1 MDVGEAGQGGL
12 LRLSFEGRE
21 LAVRAGQAVRIGRNP
36 DNELVTDVPTVS
48 RQHGVLRWG
57 PGGWEFE
64 NTGSAPTFVNGQQVT
79 RVTVDRPLALV
90 LGSADGPVLRAE
102 PVAPAAPAA
111 APPAAAAAPGAPPSP
126 WTAGYE
132 STAFA
137 QGAGYPPSGQQP
149 EPVAYQPPAG
159 QPPPGGYQQP
169 GYQQPGYEQAG
180 YQQPGHEQAGYQQAG
195 YEQAGYEQAG
205 YQQPPAGTPGWG
217 AMPPGRPGMPP
228 GAHGGDDMATA
239 LGILFPIQG
248 WLHDKGWRQGLRLLV
263 IAYALLPLIFLATL
277 SSSTRLSTPGWAYSL
292 YVAPLWI
299 MGFWLLIRPGRVGKQ
314 EIWAA
319 GGIVVWTLAWMNVVT
334 INVNDA
340 LHISGKIGLVPALVI
355 GFNEEITK
363 ALPVLLA
370 GLILLRYRKVKL
382 GVRMYM
388 FLGTIAGLTFG
399 IFEQAFYTSTD
410 IIGINQARSVSE
422 AVNASLAFSERIF
435 VDGFQHA
442 VWAGIA
448 GFFIGMGLTYSRRR
462 VQLIVLGV
470 ATAAVLHALNDFLA
484 GDSIWLVIVVQAAS
498 LLLFLGYT
506 MSAASIEQRV
516 SQTPL
521 FRHGDSVLLP
531 VFQDPGQPP
540 PAASRGERG

>member
-1 MDVGEAGQGGL
+1 MDMDAAGQGGTI
-12 LRLSFEGRE
+12 RLSFEGRE
-21 LAVRAGQAVRIGRNP
+21 LTVHPGQTARIGRNP

-48 RQHGVLRWG
+48 RQHAVLRWG

-90 LGSADGPVLRAE
+90 LGSADGPLLRAE
-102 PVAPAAPAA
+102 PVASAPSPAAAASAAPAA
-111 APPAAAAAPGAPPSP
+111 AQAAAAPAAAGPSP

-132 STAFA
+132 SAAFA
-137 QGAGYPPSGQQP
+137 AGAGDQQP
-149 EPVAYQPPAG
+149 
-159 QPPPGGYQQP
+159 GYQQP
-169 GYQQPGYEQAG
+169 GYQQP
-180 YQQPGHEQAGYQQAG
+180 
-195 YEQAGYEQAG
+195 G

-217 AMPPGRPGMPP
+217 AMPPGRMPA
-228 GAHGGDDMATA
+228 GASSGDDIGTA
-239 LGILFPIQG
+239 LRILFPIQS
-248 WLHDKGWRQGLRLLV
+248 WMHDKGWRQGLRLLV

-299 MGFWLLIRPGRVGKQ
+299 MGFWMLIRPGRVGKQ

-370 GLILLRYRKVKL
+370 GLILLRYRHVKL
-382 GVRMYM
+382 TVPMCM

-422 AVNASLAFSERIF
+422 AVNAVLAFSERIF

-448 GFFIGMGLTYSRRR
+448 GFFIGMGLNYSRRR

-470 ATAAVLHALNDFLA
+470 ATAAILHALNDFLA
-484 GDSIWLVIVVQAAS
+484 GDSIWLVIVVQAVS

-516 SQTPL
+516 SQTPM
-521 FRHGDSVLLP
+521 FRHGDSMLLP
-531 VFQDPGQPP
+531 VMQDPGQPP
-540 PAASRGERG
+540 SAG